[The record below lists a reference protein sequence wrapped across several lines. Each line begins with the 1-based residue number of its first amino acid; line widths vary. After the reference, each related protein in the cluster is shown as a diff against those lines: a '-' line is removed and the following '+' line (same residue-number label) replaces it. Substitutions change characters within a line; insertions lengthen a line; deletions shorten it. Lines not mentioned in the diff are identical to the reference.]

1 MQGSIRLLE
10 PHGMNWRQVCDTDCQ
25 QSRVQ
30 SLGEARGDSGH
41 YALCFANGTLGVA
54 LPPGT
59 RKERSRHVILRCVS
73 RISMSRTME
82 HSVQAR
88 SIRWFYAA
96 TDADW
101 DALFTEQLPRVYN
114 FFRYRVG
121 IRAEAEDLTSITFER
136 AWRARHRYRR
146 DLAGF
151 STWLLC
157 IARNVAA
164 DHFRKARVH
173 APLEEAAG
181 TVAQRTPEDEALL
194 QSDCSRLARLLAG
207 LPDRERDILALKYGA
222 GMTNRAI
229 AKLTGLSESNVGTI
243 LHRTVQVLRANW

>member
-1 MQGSIRLLE
+1 
-10 PHGMNWRQVCDTDCQ
+10 
-25 QSRVQ
+25 
-30 SLGEARGDSGH
+30 
-41 YALCFANGTLGVA
+41 
-54 LPPGT
+54 
-59 RKERSRHVILRCVS
+59 
-73 RISMSRTME
+73 ME
-82 HSVQAR
+82 HVAQAR

-121 IRAEAEDLTSITFER
+121 IRADAEDLTSITFEK
-136 AWRARHRYRR
+136 AWRSRRRYRR

-151 STWLLC
+151 STWLLS

-164 DHFRKARVH
+164 DHFRIARGH
-173 APLEEAAG
+173 APLDEAAG
-181 TVAQRTPEDEALL
+181 IVAEGTPEDNAVL
-194 QSDCSRLARLLAG
+194 QSDRERLSRLLAD

-229 AKLTGLSESNVGTI
+229 ARLTGLSESNVGTI
-243 LHRTVQVLRANW
+243 VHRTVQAMRAIW